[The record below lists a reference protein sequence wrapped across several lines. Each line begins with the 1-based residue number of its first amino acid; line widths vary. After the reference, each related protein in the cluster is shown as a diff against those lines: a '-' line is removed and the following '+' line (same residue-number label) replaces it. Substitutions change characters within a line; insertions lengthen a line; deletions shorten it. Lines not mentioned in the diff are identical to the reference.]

1 MLFKK
6 IERKLKAICTNE
18 ESLKQQE
25 DIYALQ
31 QLKPISSDYTVW
43 SSSSIRPSAMVQIL
57 NEIIVNNRNTIVEFG
72 CGITTVYIAKI
83 LKQYGGH
90 LYSVEDNAEW
100 IEIVRT
106 MLKHNDLLDMVTF
119 IHAPLIESR
128 HSLNNCDWYSEGVI
142 NNYLQDINI
151 DMILIDGPPAY
162 LKDIELS
169 RYPAVPFLFDRLADD
184 FCIIL
189 DDINRD
195 GEKSI
200 VIRWEKEI
208 NIDFVKQYVKGGIAI
223 ARSRRGFN
231 T

>member
-31 QLKPISSDYTVW
+31 QLQPISSDYTIW

-90 LYSVEDNAEW
+90 LYSVEDNGEW
-100 IEIVRT
+100 IEIVRA
-106 MLKHNDLLDMVTF
+106 MLKYNDLLDIVTF
-119 IHAPLIESR
+119 IHAPLNESK
-128 HSLNNCDWYSEGVI
+128 HSLSNCDWYSEDII
-142 NNYLQDINI
+142 NNYLEDIII
-151 DMILIDGPPAY
+151 DMVLIDGPPAY

-169 RYPAVPFLFDRLADD
+169 RYPAVPFLLDRLADD

-195 GEKSI
+195 GEKNI
-200 VIRWEKEI
+200 VARWEKQI
-208 NIDFVKQYVKGGIAI
+208 NISFVKQYVKGGIAI
-223 ARSRRGFN
+223 VRSRQGFN
-231 T
+231 I

>member
-1 MLFKK
+1 MLYKK
-6 IERKLKAICTNE
+6 IERKLKAICTNK

-31 QLKPISSDYTVW
+31 QLQPISSDYTIW

-57 NEIIVNNRNTIVEFG
+57 NEIIVNNRNKVIEFG
-72 CGITTVYIAKI
+72 CGITTIYIAKI

-106 MLKHNDLLDMVTF
+106 MLKNNDLLDFVTF
-119 IHAPLIESR
+119 IYAPLSPSKY
-128 HSLNNCDWYSEGVI
+128 SLNNNDWYNEDTIKSFLENI
-142 NNYLQDINI
+142 II
-151 DMILIDGPPAY
+151 DMIIIDGPPAY
-162 LKDIELS
+162 LKEIELS
-169 RYPAVPFLFDRLADD
+169 RYPAIPFLFNQLSDD

-195 GEKSI
+195 GEKTILSL
-200 VIRWEKEI
+200 WEKELKLS
-208 NIDFVKQYVKGGIAI
+208 FVKQYIKGGIAI
-223 ARSRRGFN
+223 ARSKQGFN
-231 T
+231 I